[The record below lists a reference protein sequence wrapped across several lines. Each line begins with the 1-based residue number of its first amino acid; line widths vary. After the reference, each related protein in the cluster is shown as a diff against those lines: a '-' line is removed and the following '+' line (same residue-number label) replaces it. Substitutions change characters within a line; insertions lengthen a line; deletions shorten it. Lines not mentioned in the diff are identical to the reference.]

1 MKNNWVTWF
10 EGKGE
15 LPLEIFAD
23 DEGRWLLVMFD
34 DEHVAV
40 GRCSPFGIASP
51 DGDAFD
57 AIDEAPL
64 RIAVVKAD
72 VGVWLQFGVMEPLAF
87 QNVAQT
93 GVAAILSIVSCQP
106 SSVTKFFFPLI

>member
-1 MKNNWVTWF
+1 M
-10 EGKGE
+10 
-15 LPLEIFAD
+15 L
-23 DEGRWLLVMFD
+23 D

-51 DGDAFD
+51 DGDAVYP
-57 AIDEAPL
+57 IDEAPL